1 MVIFSFSPILDFSVY
16 LRASQLGAIMDK
28 NYYMMYDS
36 TYKWSLGKEV
46 LEREVLRMEQYQKLC
61 MVWLLGELYTGMWHL
76 WEKFWKVGQVPWVLA
91 DWLLIHWDQ
100 LFWASGSSGLS
111 SCCVIRAQ
119 NALQWLTIKD
129 WNWWRGS
136 ELLSSCDCN
145 MQHIENSLMLKPFL
159 YISSV
164 HEISFKPPRVSPPA
178 PHLPTII
185 SGSNLKGL
193 FNKYVLD
200 EFSACENCQPIW
212 SWMGGG

>member
-1 MVIFSFSPILDFSVY
+1 MIFSSSPIPDFSMY
-16 LRASQLGAIMDK
+16 MRNSQLGTIIDK
-28 NYYMMYDS
+28 NYYMMYDA

-46 LEREVLRMEQYQKLC
+46 PERKVLCMEQYQKHC
-61 MVWLLGELYTGMWHL
+61 TVWLLGELYTGMQHL

-119 NALQWLTIKD
+119 NALQWLTIKKKN
-129 WNWWRGS
+129 WNWLRGI
-136 ELLSSCDCN
+136 ELLSSCDWN

-164 HEISFKPPRVSPPA
+164 HEISFKPTRISSIFPISP
-178 PHLPTII
+178 
-185 SGSNLKGL
+185 
-193 FNKYVLD
+193 
-200 EFSACENCQPIW
+200 Q
-212 SWMGGG
+212 